1 MEHKQNAHVL
11 ANTALNNR
19 LWFSDLKFVTVGG
32 IWYESTCSLHSRD
45 YSSFS
50 CWLIFFMS
58 PHLLYITAVLNRWL
72 GGGMRRGWW
81 LLRGAVVS
89 SSRFP
94 PPPSPKHDD
103 LFVTPCICICIYIYE
118 WVGSHKKV
126 TTDQGFQGNK
136 YTVLQKVIAEV
147 LFGKFYKTIFLQRFP
162 LSIKTQSH
170 RRRFINYY

>member
-1 MEHKQNAHVL
+1 
-11 ANTALNNR
+11 
-19 LWFSDLKFVTVGG
+19 
-32 IWYESTCSLHSRD
+32 
-45 YSSFS
+45 
-50 CWLIFFMS
+50 
-58 PHLLYITAVLNRWL
+58 
-72 GGGMRRGWW
+72 MRRGWW

-89 SSRFP
+89 SSRFL
-94 PPPSPKHDD
+94 PPPSPKHND

-162 LSIKTQSH
+162 LSIKTVKH
-170 RRRFINYY
+170 RVTEEGLLIIISLHI